1 MRGEDG
7 IDFAH
12 AHAEH
17 DGRRCWRGQL
27 LCGGAWGG
35 AGPLAL
41 GHYAIGAI
49 DRKGKV
55 DRHAFHYYGTGRG
68 AMHHH
73 LAHDAALL
81 KPAARVR
88 VTQQLPQNN
97 TVWTTTIEG
106 TVLRYRQ
113 AKTGSW
119 FAHAKEDK
127 LWLDRLELRKDDGE
141 LVTLNLDCYSVIE
154 AL

>member
-1 MRGEDG
+1 MLE
-7 IDFAH
+7 FSA
-12 AHAEH
+12 
-17 DGRRCWRGQL
+17 
-27 LCGGAWGG
+27 
-35 AGPLAL
+35 
-41 GHYAIGAI
+41 
-49 DRKGKV
+49 
-55 DRHAFHYYGTGRG
+55 
-68 AMHHH
+68 
-73 LAHDAALL
+73 DAALL

-106 TVLRYRQ
+106 TVLR
-113 AKTGSW
+113 SW